1 MASVRVSIESLLS
14 EIEQLAG
21 VGAIPNGGVC
31 RLALT
36 DEDKQGR
43 DHVIERMT
51 QLGLSIVSDPI
62 GNVCGRFLGRDP
74 SLAPVMMGS
83 HIDTVRTGGRL
94 DGNLGVLAGLEV
106 IRACQAQGVQP
117 LRSLE
122 VAFFTNEEGS
132 RFPPDMMGSLV
143 YAGTLPLEE
152 ARAKRDAEGVSVGEE
167 LERLGL
173 AGSAPIPG
181 QAPFAFVELH
191 IEQGPLL
198 DAHGESIGVVEAV
211 QGISWQRLRLSGQS
225 NHAGTTPIG
234 MRRDAGLAAS
244 RIHLAL
250 HDIVTSFGGDMVGT
264 VGRQSWH
271 PNLVNVVPSR
281 VEMTIDLRS
290 PVEEQLREAEAAFA
304 QACLGIADACGVEL
318 ESEQLVRLEPVTFD
332 PRIVHRIEELA
343 QRSGIAHRRMVSG
356 AGHDAQVI
364 GQMAP
369 AGMIFVPSIA
379 GVSHNPADATS
390 AEDFSRWTQL
400 LADVVLDLAECVS
413 EDRL

>member
-1 MASVRVSIESLLS
+1 MAE
-14 EIEQLAG
+14 
-21 VGAIPNGGVC
+21 VGAIAGGGVC

-36 DEDKQGR
+36 DADKRGR
-43 DHVIERMT
+43 EHVCERMEALGLEVIT
-51 QLGLSIVSDPI
+51 DQLG
-62 GNVCGRFLGRDP
+62 NVRARFHGRDP
-74 SLAPVMMGS
+74 SLSSVMMGS

-94 DGNLGVLAGLEV
+94 DGNLGVLAGLEL
-106 IRACQAQGVQP
+106 IEACQEHRVQP

-143 YAGTLPLEE
+143 YAGALSLEE
-152 ARAKRDAEGVSVGEE
+152 ARSKKDANGISVGEE

-173 AGSAPIPG
+173 VGPASVPG
-181 QAPFAFVELH
+181 PAPFAFVELH

-211 QGISWQRLRLSGQS
+211 QGISWQKLQLSGQS
-225 NHAGTTPIG
+225 NHAGTAPLR

-244 RIHLAL
+244 RIHLAM
-250 HDIVTSFGGDMVGT
+250 HEIVASLGGDMVGT
-264 VGRQSWH
+264 VGHQSWH
-271 PNLVNVVPSR
+271 PNLINVVPSK
-281 VEMTIDLRS
+281 VELTVDLRS
-290 PVEEQLREAEAAFA
+290 PDEMQLREAEDAFA
-304 QACLGIADACGVEL
+304 EACIRIAHECGVGL

-332 PRIVHRIEELA
+332 PRIVERIERAA
-343 QRSGIAHRRMVSG
+343 QRAGLSFRRMVSG

-379 GVSHNPADATS
+379 GVSHNA
-390 AEDFSRWTQL
+390 AEDTEEDDLAEGCQL
-400 LADVVLDLAECVS
+400 LADVVLELAGCSAE
-413 EDRL
+413 ERL